1 MRRTGV
7 LLACASLVLVGAPA
21 RGQTLFEWPDT
32 AVDVSSYATI
42 EECHAAIA
50 RVQIAVRDR
59 AILAGGVWRD
69 TMPVLPGEDIEP
81 VPDAVRETARSC
93 GQRHSAADSVDVVD
107 FSLLVPV
114 YLAAGWD
121 DKARTLVRRRLLQA
135 SQVGGD
141 APGAVLDTVVRIYA
155 GKPVPASLIAVKPP
169 RPDLVDEVVQEY
181 LDRVPDRV
189 RRLNILL
196 ERVELAVLGGLVDT
210 ARIEQL
216 GPAILA
222 LVDSLTEAELG
233 RFTENWAGIV
243 DDRTEVRRRLR
254 ARVYRA
260 MERLQDWNAL
270 LDSLRVSTQSFA
282 REYRRQVRTMAREN
296 QPYGEPAPV
305 LVGDVWLG
313 CDGRCESR
321 PAPGRVSLIVFY
333 YHGEPRRGFEG
344 HRHEQCPGV
353 IASPEEFRLSCA
365 APIYVLR
372 RLIDRFPD
380 LDVTLVTRTRGH
392 FAYEKESITVEREA
406 ELVRRWLES
415 FGVRAVIGM
424 TETDHWRLPNHDR
437 RRIEEPTVNEE
448 NYSFDGAPGLMRNWT
463 AVVVDR
469 DGLVVWR
476 GVIDRATEQTFSD
489 VLQVLFER
497 GGSGR

>member
-1 MRRTGV
+1 
-7 LLACASLVLVGAPA
+7 
-21 RGQTLFEWPDT
+21 
-32 AVDVSSYATI
+32 
-42 EECHAAIA
+42 
-50 RVQIAVRDR
+50 
-59 AILAGGVWRD
+59 
-69 TMPVLPGEDIEP
+69 
-81 VPDAVRETARSC
+81 
-93 GQRHSAADSVDVVD
+93 
-107 FSLLVPV
+107 
-114 YLAAGWD
+114 
-121 DKARTLVRRRLLQA
+121 
-135 SQVGGD
+135 
-141 APGAVLDTVVRIYA
+141 
-155 GKPVPASLIAVKPP
+155 
-169 RPDLVDEVVQEY
+169 
-181 LDRVPDRV
+181 
-189 RRLNILL
+189 
-196 ERVELAVLGGLVDT
+196 
-210 ARIEQL
+210 
-216 GPAILA
+216 
-222 LVDSLTEAELG
+222 
-233 RFTENWAGIV
+233 
-243 DDRTEVRRRLR
+243 
-254 ARVYRA
+254 
-260 MERLQDWNAL
+260 
-270 LDSLRVSTQSFA
+270 
-282 REYRRQVRTMAREN
+282 
-296 QPYGEPAPV
+296 
-305 LVGDVWLG
+305 
-313 CDGRCESR
+313 
-321 PAPGRVSLIVFY
+321 
-333 YHGEPRRGFEG
+333 
-344 HRHEQCPGV
+344 V